1 MNRPSPLLWLGLL
14 LLVLLP
20 TAAGRVLLDF
30 IGGLMLAVLAIPL
43 ILTGLGWI
51 GWKVLQSRAQICN
64 ACGAISMAATPQCM
78 VCGTP
83 FGDSARPPQSQASVK
98 SPGVP
103 ASDCTIDVTA
113 QDVDGES

>member
-20 TAAGRVLLDF
+20 TAAGRVLLDL

-51 GWKVLQSRAQICN
+51 GWKVLQSRARTCS
-64 ACGAISMAATPQCM
+64 ACGAVAMAGTPQCM

-83 FGDSARPPQSQASVK
+83 FADAAAQSQASAQA
-98 SPGVP
+98 PGVP
-103 ASDCTIDVTA
+103 ASECTIDVTA
-113 QDVDGES
+113 QDVDGDS

>member
-1 MNRPSPLLWLGLL
+1 MNRPSPLLWMGLL

-20 TAAGRVLLDF
+20 TAAGRVLLDL
-30 IGGLMLAVLAIPL
+30 IGGLILAVLAIPL
-43 ILTGLGWI
+43 ILMGLGWI
-51 GWKVLQSRAQICN
+51 GWKVFQSRAQTCN

-83 FGDSARPPQSQASVK
+83 FGDSAPPPESQASAK

>member
-20 TAAGRVLLDF
+20 TAAGRVLLDL
-30 IGGLMLAVLAIPL
+30 IGGLMLAVVAIPL
-43 ILTGLGWI
+43 VLTGLGWI
-51 GWKVLQSRAQICN
+51 GWKVLQSRTRTCA
-64 ACGAISMAATPQCM
+64 ACGAVSMAASPQCT

-83 FGDSARPPQSQASVK
+83 FAESLANAQAAARN
-98 SPGVP
+98 PGVP
-103 ASDCTIDVTA
+103 ASECTIDVTA

>member
-20 TAAGRVLLDF
+20 TAAGRVLLDL

-51 GWKVLQSRAQICN
+51 GWKVLQSRARICS
-64 ACGAISMAATPQCM
+64 ACGAVAMAGTPQCM

-83 FGDSARPPQSQASVK
+83 FADAAAQSQESAK
-98 SPGVP
+98 AQGVP